1 MNPKRVKLNFT
12 PETIRKFSQQDATL
26 AAAYSQLAAHALG
39 LSSIWIGM
47 LDEKKIMEI
56 LGTDLSPSSILCLGY
71 PVKILLPKP
80 KRNLKDL
87 IHEI

>member
-1 MNPKRVKLNFT
+1 
-12 PETIRKFSQQDATL
+12 
-26 AAAYSQLAAHALG
+26 
-39 LSSIWIGM
+39 M
-47 LDEKKIMEI
+47 LDENKLMEI

-71 PVKILLPKP
+71 PVKMLAPKA

>member
-1 MNPKRVKLNFT
+1 
-12 PETIRKFSQQDATL
+12 
-26 AAAYSQLAAHALG
+26 
-39 LSSIWIGM
+39 M

>member
-1 MNPKRVKLNFT
+1 
-12 PETIRKFSQQDATL
+12 
-26 AAAYSQLAAHALG
+26 
-39 LSSIWIGM
+39 
-47 LDEKKIMEI
+47 LDEKKTMEI

>member
-1 MNPKRVKLNFT
+1 
-12 PETIRKFSQQDATL
+12 
-26 AAAYSQLAAHALG
+26 LG

-47 LDEKKIMEI
+47 FDEIKIKEI
-56 LGTDLSPSSILCLGY
+56 LGIDLSPSSILCLGY
-71 PVKILLPKP
+71 PVKMLVPKP